1 MFVPTL
7 ILWMSHVS
15 TFMSHKKNMKKMVLS
30 ISSFDQKNMC
40 MPLRNSSGSTMDFDD
55 NFWNIMFDKKNF
67 QNIKIG

>member
-1 MFVPTL
+1 
-7 ILWMSHVS
+7 MSQ
-15 TFMSHKKNMKKMVLS
+15 KKNMKKMVPS

-40 MPLRNSSGSTMDFDD
+40 MPLPNSSASTMDFDD